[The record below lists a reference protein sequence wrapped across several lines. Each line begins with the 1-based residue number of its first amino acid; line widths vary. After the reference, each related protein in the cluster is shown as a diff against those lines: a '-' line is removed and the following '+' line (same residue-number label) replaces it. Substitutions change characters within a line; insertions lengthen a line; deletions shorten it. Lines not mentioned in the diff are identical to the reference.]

1 MVCKT
6 SVRYFCFW
14 KKVSKQCKMIN
25 TFAKGIVKSDVWT
38 EAKFKEAEDK
48 KF

>member
-1 MVCKT
+1 MQNKCKI
-6 SVRYFCFW
+6 FQFLK
-14 KKVSKQCKMIN
+14 KKVSKQWKMIN
-25 TFAKGIVKSDVWT
+25 TLAKGIVKSDVWT